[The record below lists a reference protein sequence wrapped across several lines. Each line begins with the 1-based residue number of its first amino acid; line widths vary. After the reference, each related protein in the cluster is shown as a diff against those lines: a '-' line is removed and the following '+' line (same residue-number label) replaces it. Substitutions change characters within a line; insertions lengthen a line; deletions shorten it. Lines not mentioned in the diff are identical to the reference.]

1 MCGGC
6 FGLGP
11 PVAETCVVI
20 DAEVEEEVVEAEAPE
35 EWPKCK
41 GYDGKGCKHNNPAG
55 PKYGTKYGLCDLCK
69 EKKKGYD
76 DARANKRKREAME
89 NPAPEGHQRCTGFCK
104 KIHPISEF
112 PTRNDGTTG
121 KVCRACR
128 ASDTKSKHD
137 EATAVGK
144 CNKVIKD
151 FKEASACVDCGC
163 NDCRL
168 ITGDHV
174 YPRGSITDK
183 NDWRYPLMKRP
194 DEPNPCDAEGWA
206 AYGGAEALRKRLQ
219 SGAVVARCVFCHNL
233 KDNAQTSKDPRLV
246 RRYAHFNRLKHE
258 RCECAI
264 CKLAVV
270 AGQEH
275 AFHFDHPPGVEKLFN
290 VTDLVSHV
298 SEEVFQ
304 KHKYSEPAKC
314 ILLCASCH
322 HLVSYYNE
330 PRPPH
335 DPERWI
341 PPLPLQLVST
351 RRFWYSALPAAR
363 PCTTLNPV
371 IAKLEGFECSKT
383 G

>member
-11 PVAETCVVI
+11 PVAETCVMI
-20 DAEVEEEVVEAEAPE
+20 
-35 EWPKCK
+35 CR
-41 GYDGKGCKHNNPAG
+41 GLDGKGCKHNNPAG
-55 PKYGTKYGLCDLCK
+55 PRRGTMYGRCDACK
-69 EKKKGYD
+69 EDAKGYE

-89 NPAPEGHQRCTGFCK
+89 NPAPEGHQRCTGSCK

-112 PTRNDGTTG
+112 ASSRNDGTTG

-128 ASDTKSKHD
+128 ASVKKSAHN
-137 EATAVGK
+137 EATVIGGCK
-144 CNKVIKD
+144 KVIKD
-151 FKEASACVDCGC
+151 FKETNACVGCGC
-163 NDCRL
+163 NDWRL

-174 YPRGSITDK
+174 YPKGSITDK
-183 NDWRYPLMKRP
+183 NDWRYPLMKQP
-194 DEPNPCDAEGWA
+194 GEPNPCDACGWA
-206 AYGGAEALRKRLQ
+206 MCGGPEALEKRLQ

-233 KDNAQTSKDPRLV
+233 KDNAQTSKRPRNV
-246 RRYAHFNRLKHE
+246 RRHAHFNRLMHE

-275 AFHFDHPPGVEKLFN
+275 AFQFDHPPGTTKLFN
-290 VTDLVSHV
+290 VTELVSNV
-298 SEEVFQ
+298 SNEVFQ

-322 HLVSYYNE
+322 HLVTNYNE

-335 DPERWI
+335 DPERWL

-351 RRFWYSALPAAR
+351 DKPKILS
-363 PCTTLNPV
+363 TLQ
-371 IAKLEGFECSKT
+371 F
-383 G
+383 

>member
-11 PVAETCVVI
+11 PVAETCAVI
-20 DAEVEEEVVEAEAPE
+20 GAEVEEEEEVAE

-41 GYDGKGCKHNNPAG
+41 GVGRGGCKHNNPAG
-55 PKYGTKYGLCDLCK
+55 PRRGTQYGLCDACK
-69 EKKKGYD
+69 EKAKERND
-76 DARANKRKREAME
+76 EARNKRKREAME
-89 NPAPEGHQRCTGFCK
+89 NPAPEGHRWCTGGCR

-112 PTRNDGTTG
+112 ANSINGTTT
-121 KVCRACR
+121 KTCRACR
-128 ASDTKSKHD
+128 ASRTKSEHN

-151 FKEASACVDCGC
+151 FKETNACVGCGC
-163 NDCRL
+163 NDWRL
-168 ITGDHV
+168 ITADHV
-174 YPRGSITDK
+174 YPKGSITDE
-183 NDWRYPLMKRP
+183 NDWRYPLMKQP
-194 DEPNPCDAEGWA
+194 GEPHPSDASGWA
-206 AYGGAEALRKRLQ
+206 AYGGPEALEERLQ

-233 KDNAQTSKDPRLV
+233 KDNAQTSKNVTRV
-246 RRYAHFNRLKHE
+246 RRHAHFNRLMHE

-275 AFHFDHPPGVEKLFN
+275 AFQFDHPPGTTKLFN
-290 VTDLVSHV
+290 VTELVSNV
-298 SEEVFQ
+298 SNEVFQ

-322 HLVSYYNE
+322 HLVTNYNE

-335 DPERWI
+335 DPERWL

-351 RRFWYSALPAAR
+351 DKPKILS
-363 PCTTLNPV
+363 TLQ
-371 IAKLEGFECSKT
+371 F
-383 G
+383 